1 MWWHCLLIWFED
13 EFCVC
18 LYFTREIHNLDP
30 QPHRHCM
37 LAPRPSPPQ
46 VTRCSLGKYWSRDF
60 FQKEAESS
68 RQGVGNP
75 EPYLFS
81 LPLSR
86 SDRLPRR
93 WGQQAASLGYTGYL
107 WLIVGGSEI
116 WWCMHSAHSLSTT
129 PRFHSLS
136 WEGFHR
142 WNYLICNSIL
152 VCHRMIVS
160 EKSECIN
167 SSIWQFKYFHFAN
180 FLSGFLIRMIL

>member
-1 MWWHCLLIWFED
+1 MN
-13 EFCVC
+13 
-18 LYFTREIHNLDP
+18 REIHNLDP

-37 LAPRPSPPQ
+37 LAPRSSAPR

-93 WGQQAASLGYTGYL
+93 
-107 WLIVGGSEI
+107 
-116 WWCMHSAHSLSTT
+116 
-129 PRFHSLS
+129 
-136 WEGFHR
+136 
-142 WNYLICNSIL
+142 
-152 VCHRMIVS
+152 
-160 EKSECIN
+160 
-167 SSIWQFKYFHFAN
+167 
-180 FLSGFLIRMIL
+180 